1 MVDLQVDAEQAAL
14 AERHQQSQWAEHALT
29 DEEWDTFQRDGVLY
43 LPPVPNDL
51 IDRASAA
58 AQHLV
63 ADKASSGDGRTKITG
78 LIGRDVPD
86 GAAFLDLMDCPTTF
100 PKVVGIM
107 GWNIQLLQTNVDFS
121 PPNPT
126 AIPGPLAEKTLGWHQ
141 DNNRM
146 GQRRKDWR
154 GPSVEVDEPTIGG
167 DLGTPVHTHPMMSVK
182 IIYFLEDCPPGA
194 SNLYLLPGSHTALP
208 PPGEI
213 NPIVYDP
220 EAGASQLKLPIG
232 AIELVGKK
240 GEAVLFDRRCFHAA
254 SPNLHSYTASGPS
267 RLIAFYA

>member
-1 MVDLQVDAEQAAL
+1 MEQQ
-14 AERHQQSQWAEHALT
+14 QQSQWAAHALT
-29 DEEWDTFQRDGVLY
+29 QVEWDAFDRDGFLL
-43 LPPVPNDL
+43 LPPVPSAL

-58 AQHLV
+58 AKQLV
-63 ADKASSGDGRTKITG
+63 DQQARSGDGRTKITG

-121 PPNPT
+121 PPNP
-126 AIPGPLAEKTLGWHQ
+126 ANIPGPRAGKTLGFHQ

-154 GPSVEVDEPTIGG
+154 GPSVQVDEPTVGG
-167 DLGTPVHTHPMMSVK
+167 DLGTAVHTHPMMSVK
-182 IIYFLEDCPPGA
+182 IIYFLEDCPPGT
-194 SNLYLLPGSHTALP
+194 SNLYLLPGSHNALP

-213 NPIVYDP
+213 YPIVYDKSA
-220 EAGASQLKLPIG
+220 EVSQLKLPIG

-254 SPNLHSYTASGPS
+254 SPNLHADTDSGPS